1 MAEISLLGK
10 VQSLP
15 NGFFDFKDI
24 QWVEGSAKKSRV
36 PYLEACIPSARVED
50 FIENLRI
57 HGESVRGDT
66 QFYVRN
72 SRSVPEGRAVR
83 IKLSSCS
90 SVL

>member
-1 MAEISLLGK
+1 MTEISLLEK
-10 VQSLP
+10 VQSP
-15 NGFFDFKDI
+15 PIGFFDFKDI

-36 PYLEACIPSARVED
+36 PYLEAYIPSARVED
-50 FIENLRI
+50 FID
-57 HGESVRGDT
+57 GESNRGDT

-90 SVL
+90 SLL